1 MGSDGLV
8 RRAFDGVNGA
18 MAETNNYSERFNM
31 NRFGVLVASLVLM
44 VGCSQK
50 DHRMGLDEFL
60 LLQEDLSQSAP
71 ADDPVLTTAHVNS
84 KLGRYTVGPG
94 DVLELTVSR
103 PGMTEDESNL
113 PTLVRVDRN
122 GSIDLPLV
130 GEVGVGGKELEQVE
144 DAITAAYLAELYK
157 NPDDVSV
164 FVALRQAA
172 PTNVLVH
179 GAVTKPGLTKLRRTE
194 RNLLYAIHHA
204 GGLSDISAA
213 QVTLSRLRSPDEEET
228 VNIATREGLAKAL
241 AMDPLED
248 GDIITVSTAKVNAIF
263 IGGLVLAPQTQIYPP
278 GTTINALQAIAAAG
292 GLRTDVSPKAATLI
306 RRMPDGE
313 DVHVKLDLKRL
324 ASGEE
329 PNVMLAAGDILWVP
343 ETTETRIQDWIN
355 KNIFIRAGL
364 NASVSYN
371 VSGIEFLN
379 RHGSQGGGAGGG
391 NLQDSFD
398 PFGFL
403 NRNSSLSTIQ
413 TQTGG

>member
-1 MGSDGLV
+1 MI
-8 RRAFDGVNGA
+8 RIGV
-18 MAETNNYSERFNM
+18 
-31 NRFGVLVASLVLM
+31 VVASLVLM

-60 LLQEDLSQSAP
+60 QIQDEMSQNTQTDDAMLS
-71 ADDPVLTTAHVNS
+71 TAHVNS

-94 DVLELTVSR
+94 DVLEMSISR
-103 PGMTEDESNL
+103 PGMTEDEASL
-113 PTLVRVDRN
+113 PTLVRVDRS

-130 GEVGVGGKELEQVE
+130 GDVNVGGKELEEVE
-144 DAITAAYLAELYK
+144 DAITDAYLKDMFK

-164 FVALRQAA
+164 FVNLKQAA

-194 RNLLYAIHHA
+194 RNLLYAIHAA

-213 QVTLSRLRSPDEEET
+213 QVTLSRLRCPDEEVT
-228 VNIATREGLAKAL
+228 LNIATREGLAQAL
-241 AMDPLED
+241 SLDPLED
-248 GDIITVSTAKVNAIF
+248 GDIITVETAKVNAIF
-263 IGGLVLAPQTQIYPP
+263 VGGLVRAPQTQIYPP
-278 GTTINALQAIAAAG
+278 GATINTLQAIAAAG

-313 DVHVKLDLKRL
+313 DVHVKLDLNRL
-324 ASGEE
+324 AMGED
-329 PNVMLAAGDILWVP
+329 PNLMLAAGDILWVP
-343 ETTETRIQDWIN
+343 ETFETRVQDWIN

-371 VSGIEFLN
+371 VQGIEFLN
-379 RHGSQGGGAGGG
+379 RHGSQSGGGNSG

-403 NRNSSLSTIQ
+403 NRNAGINLIQ